1 MNSGK
6 MKIIYFIIG
15 LVLIIGS
22 SLIFSLIGV
31 FNNYIWMNLTN
42 HIIITLTGFIV
53 LSLGIIS
60 MVVFQREKSTNLG
73 GNL

>member
-60 MVVFQREKSTNLG
+60 MVVFQREKSTKEIKE
-73 GNL
+73 

>member
-1 MNSGK
+1 

>member
-42 HIIITLTGFIV
+42 HIIITIFGFIV

-60 MVVFQREKSTNLG
+60 MVVFQREKSIKESKD
-73 GNL
+73 

>member
-1 MNSGK
+1 

-60 MVVFQREKSTNLG
+60 MVVFQREKSTKEIKE
-73 GNL
+73 

>member
-31 FNNYIWMNLTN
+31 FNNYIWMNL
-42 HIIITLTGFIV
+42 
-53 LSLGIIS
+53 SLGIIS
-60 MVVFQREKSTNLG
+60 MVVFQREKSTKEIKE
-73 GNL
+73 